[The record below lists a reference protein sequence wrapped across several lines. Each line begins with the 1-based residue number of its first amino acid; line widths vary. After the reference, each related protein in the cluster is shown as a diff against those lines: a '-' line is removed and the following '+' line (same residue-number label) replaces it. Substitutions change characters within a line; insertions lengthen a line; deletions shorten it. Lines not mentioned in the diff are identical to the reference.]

1 MTDHTTKNR
10 QGWARSALMVLFCAL
25 IASACG
31 KVLPKNGLLT
41 PPTNTSNPTYSNFIV
56 VGSSTNQSVVLL
68 DPDGRFVRELLVLD
82 GTTTDAPT
90 GIGIF
95 DSDYILVAVD
105 GVDRVVKVNLS
116 SGNDS
121 AQNLILNA
129 NLTGTLGN
137 VTRLVSGDILV
148 VETSNVE
155 RFTAAGTRVTS
166 GSWPKALQT
175 TMSGMEKLPGGGFV
189 ACSTGTD
196 VIRTYSDDGTQ
207 TATASSGIGGTTD
220 VRDCAAAAD
229 GRVAAAFNGTTDT
242 IRIYTSS
249 TLGAVSCNF
258 SDTTLL
264 GDPRAIAF
272 RPNGNL
278 LATDGTAN
286 TIIEIDSSCNFV
298 RAMSSSALA
307 TPVAMRVI
315 Q

>member
-1 MTDHTTKNR
+1 MTDHTTKNC
-10 QGWARSALMVLFCAL
+10 QEWARALMVLFCAL
-25 IASACG
+25 IACACG
-31 KVLPKNGLLT
+31 KVLPEKGLLT
-41 PPTNTSNPTYSNFIV
+41 PPAGTSNPTYSNYIV

-95 DSDYILVAVD
+95 DSSNILVAVD
-105 GVDRVVKVNLS
+105 GVDRVLKVNLN

-121 AQNLILNA
+121 AQNLVLNA

-155 RFTAAGTRVTS
+155 RFTSAGTRVTS

-175 TMSGMEKLPGGGFV
+175 TMNGIEKLPGGGFV

-196 VIRTYSDDGTQ
+196 VIRAYSDDGIQ
-207 TATASSGIGGTTD
+207 AATASSGIGGTSD
-220 VRDCAAAAD
+220 VRDCATAVD

-258 SDTTLL
+258 SNASLL